1 MFQTRI
7 HGRGGQGVVT
17 AAELMSVA
25 AFTGGHFAQ
34 AFPSF
39 GSERMGAPVVAYC
52 RIDDHPIRNREPV
65 QVPDALVIQDATL
78 LHQVDLLSG
87 LPPHGYVLVNTA
99 RTFDELGLGEFADA
113 HDRSRLI
120 TVPATEIATRLVG
133 RPVPNAVMLGGLAA
147 IIPVL
152 EIADVVSAIQ
162 QRFGEKIAAA
172 NVAAANEAFNVVS
185 VGREKALTQTPTPTE
200 RTK

>member
-1 MFQTRI
+1 
-7 HGRGGQGVVT
+7 
-17 AAELMSVA
+17 MSVA

-52 RIDDHPIRNREPV
+52 RIDDHPIRTREPV
-65 QVPDALVIQDATL
+65 QVPNALVIQDATL

-87 LPPHGYVLVNTA
+87 LPANGYVLVNTA

-113 HDRSRLI
+113 HDRSRLV

-152 EIADVVSAIQ
+152 EIADVVSAIR
-162 QRFGEKIAAA
+162 QRFGKKIAEANIAAA
-172 NVAAANEAFNVVS
+172 SEAYQFVEASQEAAQPQPLPNS
-185 VGREKALTQTPTPTE
+185 E
-200 RTK
+200 RIS